1 MSVDN
6 STQTNPNSTAQTTP
20 DTSYAGATIPP
31 AASQPPAAP
40 PTPAPTAPTAPSVPP
55 AAATQPTSQPQPTP
69 QPKTKQEW
77 FQHLIKMATPPQNV
91 VTTNPDGTQTVA
103 NKATPMSLAQ
113 LVITS
118 ALAGSFGTKDTYRQ
132 GAYGPILD
140 RQASNA
146 DAFNKGQQI
155 GKDYSEAP
163 QKLSDDMMARKLST
177 VAANVQAAH
186 GYAAMTQAQFAAQ
199 KEGTEAEAAQDAIWQ
214 KTADQNK
221 ATILA
226 SADDYEKNRQKG
238 DPSAYL
244 TRGQTW
250 DELMSSPFKSNMTSQ
265 LMVQDGLRPQYDE
278 HLGRTKMVPTYSVLN
293 PNVKVKLNEDTVN
306 RIAKFNS
313 TFGNDLFKATNGN
326 VQLGLNQLAMLTHQG
341 SSIMHAEATL
351 QSLSDSK
358 DDLAS
363 KLGITGNIEDRLAA
377 ASRDNSSVW
386 KSLSD
391 FENGQAHGGNTADQL
406 QRILQSD
413 GGDAIFKALGTDRDK
428 VQQFITDYNARIK
441 ATNKLAEEGG
451 IGPHAPVTPD
461 ETNATLDAIK
471 TNKDLSNDDR
481 KLILSKVP
489 KPDKD
494 GVIHMNRGELDKI
507 DSMTREM
514 ITSNKSNSTRTLLAG
529 GDPAT
534 VDAFAHAVVEG
545 DLDSFKMFP
554 NRGDGRPKAVLAARN
569 LAQQRGLD
577 TTRFSDGVMESK
589 AKTYADYAGD
599 KKGTTGAQIASFNT
613 LVGHIMESVNLE
625 QKLAGKTIGL
635 TRSPWVN
642 TASDKIGKEFAN
654 DPDWKA
660 YQASIAPVQN
670 EYANLLAAGYS
681 PKEDDA
687 ALIRQIVDP
696 HETPARI
703 EAALKQLATTADIR
717 LANMGQRFQDT
728 LDTNYPHLISNDSL
742 NAFRNLGIKSK
753 AEPLSGDLPRGWAGD
768 GSQFSPITPAAK
780 TAYFAA
786 ANGNPKRAA
795 AMAKLNGWAQSN
807 GQPF

>member
-1 MSVDN
+1 MGEK
-6 STQTNPNSTAQTTP
+6 A
-20 DTSYAGATIPP
+20 P
-31 AASQPPAAP
+31 AAQDQINKLVNS
-40 PTPAPTAPTAPSVPP
+40 
-55 AAATQPTSQPQPTP
+55 
-69 QPKTKQEW
+69 
-77 FQHLIKMATPPQNV
+77 IK
-91 VTTNPDGTQTVA
+91 TNPDLTD
-103 NKATPMSLAQ
+103 S
-113 LVITS
+113 
-118 ALAGSFGTKDTYRQ
+118 DRQ
-132 GAYGPILD
+132 GVMVD
-140 RQASNA
+140 
-146 DAFNKGQQI
+146 
-155 GKDYSEAP
+155 
-163 QKLSDDMMARKLST
+163 
-177 VAANVQAAH
+177 V
-186 GYAAMTQAQFAAQ
+186 
-199 KEGTEAEAAQDAIWQ
+199 
-214 KTADQNK
+214 
-221 ATILA
+221 
-226 SADDYEKNRQKG
+226 
-238 DPSAYL
+238 PSA
-244 TRGQTW
+244 
-250 DELMSSPFKSNMTSQ
+250 
-265 LMVQDGLRPQYDE
+265 
-278 HLGRTKMVPTYSVLN
+278 
-293 PNVKVKLNEDTVN
+293 
-306 RIAKFNS
+306 
-313 TFGNDLFKATNGN
+313 
-326 VQLGLNQLAMLTHQG
+326 
-341 SSIMHAEATL
+341 
-351 QSLSDSK
+351 
-358 DDLAS
+358 
-363 KLGITGNIEDRLAA
+363 
-377 ASRDNSSVW
+377 
-386 KSLSD
+386 
-391 FENGQAHGGNTADQL
+391 
-406 QRILQSD
+406 
-413 GGDAIFKALGTDRDK
+413 
-428 VQQFITDYNARIK
+428 
-441 ATNKLAEEGG
+441 
-451 IGPHAPVTPD
+451 
-461 ETNATLDAIK
+461 
-471 TNKDLSNDDR
+471 
-481 KLILSKVP
+481 
-489 KPDKD
+489 DKD
-494 GVIHMNRGELDKI
+494 GVVHMTQGQVEKTVARM
-507 DSMTREM
+507 DSV
-514 ITSNKSNSTRTLLAG
+514 ISNNKSNAERDKLAG

-599 KKGTTGAQIASFNT
+599 KRGTTGAQIASFNT

>member
-1 MSVDN
+1 MGQLLVTGVLS
-6 STQTNPNSTAQTTP
+6 
-20 DTSYAGATIPP
+20 GM
-31 AASQPPAAP
+31 
-40 PTPAPTAPTAPSVPP
+40 
-55 AAATQPTSQPQPTP
+55 
-69 QPKTKQEW
+69 
-77 FQHLIKMATPPQNV
+77 MAKN
-91 VTTNPDGTQTVA
+91 
-103 NKATPMSLAQ
+103 
-113 LVITS
+113 
-118 ALAGSFGTKDTYRQ
+118 TYRQ

-140 RQASNA
+140 RQAGAS
-146 DAFNKGQQI
+146 DAFAAGQKTGQ
-155 GKDYSEAP
+155 DWRQAP

-221 ATILA
+221 AIILA
-226 SADDYEKNRQKG
+226 SADEYDKNRQTG

-265 LMVQDGLRPQYDE
+265 LMVQDGMRPQYDE
-278 HLGRTKMVPTYSVLN
+278 HLGRTKMVPTFSVLN
-293 PNVKVKLNEDTVN
+293 PAVKVKLNEDTVA

-386 KSLSD
+386 KSLSE

-428 VQQFITDYNARIK
+428 VQKFITDYNARIK